1 VSEIQKRGE
10 SMKNIET
17 LNKMIETLAKF
28 ARTGK
33 DTEHTRRLARNLREL
48 LWLVENR
55 KLDES
60 LLAPVIAKQSLQ
72 SAVESSAKL
81 LAESEK
87 LQLALNLSRAPRTL
101 ADEVREAEACKWQ
114 EDI

>member
-1 VSEIQKRGE
+1 
-10 SMKNIET
+10 MKQIET
-17 LNKMIETLAKF
+17 LKKMIETLARF

-33 DTEHTRRLARNLREL
+33 DTEQTRRLARNLNEL
-48 LWLVENR
+48 SWLVENR

-60 LLAPVIAKQSLQ
+60 LLAPVTAKQSLQ

-81 LAESEK
+81 LADAEK

>member
-1 VSEIQKRGE
+1 
-10 SMKNIET
+10 MKNLET

-28 ARTGK
+28 ARIGK
-33 DTEHTRRLARNLREL
+33 DTEQTRRLARNLNEL
-48 LWLVENR
+48 AWLVENR

-72 SAVESSAKL
+72 SCIDSAVKL
-81 LAESEK
+81 LADAEK
-87 LQLALNLSRAPRTL
+87 LQLDLNLSRAPRTL